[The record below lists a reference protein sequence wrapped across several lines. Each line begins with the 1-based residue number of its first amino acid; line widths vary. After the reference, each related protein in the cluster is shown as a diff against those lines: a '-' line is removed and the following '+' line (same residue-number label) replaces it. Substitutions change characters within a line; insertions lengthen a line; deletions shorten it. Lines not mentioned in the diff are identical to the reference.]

1 MPRTRW
7 IYALLLFTPLALHGQ
22 LDTVF
27 VDRVGESFDR
37 VITQNIQW
45 LSTSMPADSGW
56 KAILE
61 QPDAAFT
68 HFTEDTVQL
77 LAEQPHWG
85 RVCIC
90 NTAPTLL
97 SLAFNTQKPQRAAL
111 LQIQDGRLLRTQQS
125 GFNTPISQTALP
137 DNVGTFPIDL
147 PAFSCQQWVLQWIW
161 VDNSFRKAYSKPTA
175 FALWSDSLAKLRA
188 TDAIWNRPE
197 YPMTVAVIGILSF
210 LVLFMGFQYFQYG
223 DRAYGAYALYCL
235 GFCLFYL
242 IRRNYWFDYPFG
254 YLKPWRHYLT
264 PYISLFPVLAY
275 VYFYQHFLSISRER
289 HPHIWR
295 VLQINKVYIVG
306 LWLLFPILLLWL
318 PVSDAS
324 RFFFNARDLFI
335 VGALYLVYLAIRL
348 RTTLS
353 RIFVAGTFALV
364 FFSLLMVVTDTVR
377 PILSNWGYEL
387 PALSFRFISNLQL
400 GILLESV
407 IFAYAL
413 SYRSRLIFLEKER
426 VERRLIINQ
435 DRLRR
440 ARVSPY
446 FTYNALHAVR
456 SLLRQQQTET
466 ATDYLVKFAGL
477 LRYVLTQLERPHS
490 TLDQELKLCKRY
502 MELEQLRRPTLDYQT
517 SVEETIDPQQI
528 TTPSLLLQPLLEH
541 ALNRSAD
548 QSNEKARELKLFANT
563 IDGGL
568 TIVLTDNGA
577 NWYRPSAEATAPD
590 DNLAHMRQRLSH
602 MGYKATLSVQ
612 PIRTAAVGTWLE
624 LQLLQE
630 NLLKASL

>member
-111 LQIQDGRLLRTQQS
+111 LQIQDGRLLRTQQT

-161 VDNSFRKAYSKPTA
+161 VDNSFRKAYSKPAA

-188 TDAIWNRPE
+188 TDAIWNRAE

-254 YLKPWRHYLT
+254 LLKPWRHYLN

-295 VLQINKVYIVG
+295 VLQINKVYIAG

-387 PALSFRFISNLQL
+387 PTLSFSFISNLQI

-407 IFAYAL
+407 IFAFAL
-413 SYRSRLIFLEKER
+413 SYRSRLIMQEKDR
-426 VERRLIINQ
+426 VERQLIINK

-440 ARVSPY
+440 AKVSPK
-446 FTYNALHAVR
+446 FIYNALHAIQ
-456 SLLRQQQTET
+456 SLLKQQQTET
-466 ATDYLVKFAGL
+466 ATQYLVKFASL
-477 LRYVLTQLERPHS
+477 LRYVLTQLDRPLS
-490 TLDQELKLCKRY
+490 SLAKELELCQQY
-502 MELEQLRRPTLDYQT
+502 VELEQLRKPGLCYQSSIGELVNQQRTL
-517 SVEETIDPQQI
+517 I
-528 TTPSLLLQPLLEH
+528 PSLLLQPLLEYVLDKGGAPH
-541 ALNRSAD
+541 HGKERH
-548 QSNEKARELKLFANT
+548 LKLDVQQLGGGIT
-563 IDGGL
+563 I
-568 TIVLTDNGA
+568 TLTDEGA
-577 NWYRPSAEATAPD
+577 DWPVAEQD
-590 DNLAHMRQRLSH
+590 DSIAQIRQRLSRLE
-602 MGYKATLSVQ
+602 YEATLRIQ
-612 PIRTAAVGTWLE
+612 PIREASGTTGGV
-624 LQLLQE
+624 QLL
-630 NLLKASL
+630 LHLKYDTPTIPGS